1 MIDFLF
7 LFRLTVVSKGY
18 LNDVLIPALCRK
30 AGVPRAD
37 ARGNITSHRGRSTIA
52 SQLFNAKEPMTLF
65 ELQDWLGH
73 ATPAAT
79 QHYAKITPTKLAK
92 SYADAGYF
100 KRNLR
105 AIEVLVDQEVVRSG
119 RAANEPWKFYDLGHG
134 YCTYD
139 FFDQCPHR
147 MACAKCSFY
156 LPKQSSQAL
165 LLEGKANLL
174 QLRQRI
180 PLSDAELAAV
190 DDGIV
195 AMEDLIGKLADVP
208 TPAGPTPREL
218 QDKRNAAVAESG
230 NINKT
235 NETQTDNLATAMA
248 NNGRAGSAPGHSG
261 SRGARRYPAQSA
273 PRSGSRGHARADA
286 V

>member
-1 MIDFLF
+1 VYGEL
-7 LFRLTVVSKGY
+7 LSVTNG
-18 LNDVLIPALCRK
+18 N
-30 AGVPRAD
+30 PRYVFWN
-37 ARGNITSHRGRSTIA
+37 G
-52 SQLFNAKEPMTLF
+52 
-65 ELQDWLGH
+65 
-73 ATPAAT
+73 
-79 QHYAKITPTKLAK
+79 YAKITPTKLAK

-174 QLRQRI
+174 QLRQEI
-180 PLSDAELAAV
+180 PLNDAELAAV
-190 DDGIV
+190 DDGLV
-195 AMEDLIGKLADVP
+195 AMENLIGKLADVP
-208 TPAGPTPREL
+208 TPAGPTAREL
-218 QDKRNAAVAESG
+218 QDKRNIAVAESG
-230 NINKT
+230 NISKT
-235 NETQTDNLATAMA
+235 NDTQADNVAPRMA
-248 NNGRAGSAPGHSG
+248 NGHGTGSSSGRSSSRRAGLH
-261 SRGARRYPAQSA
+261 PAQSTA
-273 PRSGSRGHARADA
+273 RSRSRGDARTEA